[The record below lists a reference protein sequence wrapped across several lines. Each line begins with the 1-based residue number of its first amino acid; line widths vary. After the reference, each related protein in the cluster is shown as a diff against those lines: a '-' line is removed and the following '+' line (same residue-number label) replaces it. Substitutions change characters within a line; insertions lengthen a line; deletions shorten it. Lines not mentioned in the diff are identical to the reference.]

1 MRATAARRGWW
12 RRSWYRSPADLN
24 DITLGN
30 NNGFEAGPGWDPVT
44 GLGSPKGDAI
54 AATLSEASVRS

>member
-1 MRATAARRGWW
+1 MRATAALVAPVL
-12 RRSWYRSPADLN
+12 YRDPADLN
-24 DITLGN
+24 DITLG

-44 GLGSPKGDAI
+44 VLNPPKGDAI